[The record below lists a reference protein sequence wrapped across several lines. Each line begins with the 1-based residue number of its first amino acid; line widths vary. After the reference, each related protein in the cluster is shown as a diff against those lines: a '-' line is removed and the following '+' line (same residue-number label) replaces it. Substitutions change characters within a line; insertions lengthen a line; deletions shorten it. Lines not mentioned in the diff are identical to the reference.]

1 MANRFPNSSSWGRP
15 RSLSGSVSL
24 QMLVILVPVIF
35 GMMGFALDLG
45 QLYLIRGELNQAAIT
60 MAVAAAAQ
68 LNGTGS
74 AYANAVNVLT
84 PPVGAGPAFTYN
96 FGETTLGSTGGFLN
110 STVNPPVCFAD
121 ATDATSANGVQ
132 ADCSTA
138 QFLQVGITAD
148 APLLFW
154 SLLPGGQSRKTTVA
168 AQAVA
173 GISAP
178 LCTACNIVPF
188 GVEAISIADPVNFG
202 FDPAFSTVYTLAYA
216 CSSPPAVP
224 VLPGTSAVVGYEIVN
239 RYDTANALLSETD
252 QLYVDAAAGVQ
263 ATQDATVNACTG
275 NASTPLACFNVGDCE
290 QVWAS
295 ASPLVCGTVEP
306 SVTAALC
313 GLYSR
318 VDNSETPSACA
329 TSVTDFGALS
339 AAYVP
344 DTDNLEASTDPY
356 SAYAGNGRR
365 IITVPIVATID
376 GVLTILGFRQFLIEL
391 SSGAF
396 FNPTDSYGRF
406 PALYIGNPAPLQ
418 TGWFDARYAS
428 ACSTYLTSGPGKV
441 VLVQ

>member
-1 MANRFPNSSSWGRP
+1 
-15 RSLSGSVSL
+15 
-24 QMLVILVPVIF
+24 MLVILVPVIF

-60 MAVAAAAQ
+60 MALAAAAQ
-68 LNGTGS
+68 LNGTAS
-74 AYANAVNVLT
+74 AYTNAVNVL
-84 PPVGAGPAFTYN
+84 PAPAGAGPAFTYN

-110 STVNPPVCFAD
+110 STVNPPACFAD
-121 ATDATSANGVQ
+121 AADATSSTGIQ

-168 AQAVA
+168 TQAVA
-173 GISAP
+173 GVSAP

-188 GVEAISIADPVNFG
+188 GVSAISITDTVNFG
-202 FDPAFSTVYTLAYA
+202 FDPTFSTVYTLSYA
-216 CSSPPAVP
+216 CASPPAVP
-224 VLPGTSAVVGYEIVN
+224 PLTGTGSAVTYEILN
-239 RYDTANALLSETD
+239 RYDTANAMLSETD
-252 QLYVDAAAGVQ
+252 QLYVSAAAGVQ
-263 ATQDATVNACTG
+263 ATQDPTVNACTA

-295 ASPLVCGTVEP
+295 AAPARCGSVQP

-313 GLYSR
+313 GLYAR
-318 VDNSETPSACA
+318 VDNSQTPAACA
-329 TSVTDFGALS
+329 TAVSDFGTLS
-339 AAYVP
+339 AAYTP
-344 DTDNLEASTDPY
+344 DTNNLEASTDPY
-356 SAYAGNGRR
+356 SAYAGNVRR

-376 GVLTILGFRQFLIEL
+376 GVITILGFRQFLIEL
-391 SSGAF
+391 LSTGTF
-396 FNPTDSYGRF
+396 FDPTDSYGRF

-418 TGWFDARYAS
+418 SGWFDGRYAS
-428 ACSTYLTSGPGKV
+428 ACSSYLTSGPGKV